1 MKVIRSVSEWMIYGS
16 ILVIAAMMVLVVAD
30 VFSTYAFSRPITGTV
45 EMSEYL
51 MVCLL
56 LGMAP
61 AAIAGQHVRV
71 DAVVVRLKPKVQA
84 SLDII
89 LYVFCLGI
97 AVLLMW
103 RGLMQGLLVLSVHAT
118 SSMLRIP
125 RFPFYM
131 VLVVSFATLIL
142 AILALMVQKIIEVA
156 KR

>member
-1 MKVIRSVSEWMIYGS
+1 MKVIRSMSEWMIYGS
-16 ILVIAAMMVLVVAD
+16 IFVIAAMMVLVVAD

-84 SLDII
+84 SLEII
-89 LYVFCLGI
+89 LYLFCLGI
-97 AVLLMW
+97 GALLTW
-103 RGLMQGLLVLSVHAT
+103 RGLVQGLIVLDVSAT
-118 SSMLRIP
+118 SSMLGIP

-131 VLVVSFATLIL
+131 VLVVSFAALTL
-142 AILALMVQKIIEVA
+142 AIFALLVQKIVEVA